1 MARKPQVT
9 RTIQTTK
16 VTLLC
21 LDIEK
26 GEPFSKELV
35 LPRTYK
41 DEKAILKQAEI
52 AINSDTV
59 KAVHVQKAEVQE
71 TLYGMSEQRF
81 IELAEPL
88 PSRNATANSNEQ
100 TEETA
105 KEETDEQAQGTS
117 EVEPTATEETPKK
130 TKAKREKE

>member
-1 MARKPQVT
+1 MSRKPQVT

-21 LDIEK
+21 LDIVK
-26 GEPFSKELV
+26 GEPFTKELV

-52 AINSDTV
+52 ALNSDTV
-59 KAVHVQKAEVQE
+59 KAVHVTSTEVQE

-88 PSRNATANSNEQ
+88 PKRAETNGEAEEENSVEAEDNSAE
-100 TEETA
+100 
-105 KEETDEQAQGTS
+105 KAQGKTS
-117 EVEPTATEETPKK
+117 KK
-130 TKAKREKE
+130 GSK